1 MRKLVLA
8 AGFAALSLVACNKKE
23 DAASR
28 IDEGTA
34 TEATTAADANTTET
48 ATPAADQSQTGVP
61 VIAFNETTHDFGDV
75 KKGSKN
81 EVEFEIKNEG
91 TVDLVIIDAKASCGC
106 TVPEKPQEPIKP
118 GTSAKMKVV
127 FSANSVG
134 MQSKNVT
141 LTTNTEAGS
150 EVLSIKANVTE

>member
-1 MRKLVLA
+1 MKKLMII
-8 AGFAALSLVACNKKE
+8 AGFSALSLVACNKKE
-23 DAASR
+23 DASSR
-28 IDEGTA
+28 IKDGAA
-34 TEATTAADANTTET
+34 TETTSTGELAESAT
-48 ATPAADQSQTGVP
+48 QTGFP
-61 VIAFNETTHDFGDV
+61 KIAFNETIHDFGDV

-118 GTSAKMKVV
+118 GSSAKMKVV
-127 FSANSVG
+127 FSANSAG
-134 MQSKNVT
+134 LQSKNVT

-150 EVLSIKANVTE
+150 EVLTVKANVTE